1 MKMDIKVKLRKGCF
15 YNNEVWFSPAYQR
28 LTLGARDLLQCLY
41 TEIKKSKIKT
51 KKATKKEWVF
61 MNNAELSFTEK
72 EYKELT
78 GKCSATY
85 LKSRN
90 QLIEV
95 GFIEQTHRGGTC
107 RGDRAMYSVF
117 FGDKTM
123 PISKQRWR
131 RYPQEN
137 WADEIPKAK
146 KQLVGVNT
154 QFKKG
159 KSARKL
165 KPTL

>member
-1 MKMDIKVKLRKGCF
+1 M
-15 YNNEVWFSPAYQR
+15 WFSPAYQS
-28 LTLGARDLLQCLY
+28 LTIGARDLLQCLY
-41 TEIKKSKIKT
+41 TELRKQHIKIKK
-51 KKATKKEWVF
+51 AQKKEWVDI
-61 MNNAELSFTEK
+61 NNGELSFTEN

-131 RYPQEN
+131 RYPTEN
-137 WADEIPKAK
+137 WAHKIPKTK

-165 KPTL
+165 KPTLQDYTLNVANVPIEVDPK